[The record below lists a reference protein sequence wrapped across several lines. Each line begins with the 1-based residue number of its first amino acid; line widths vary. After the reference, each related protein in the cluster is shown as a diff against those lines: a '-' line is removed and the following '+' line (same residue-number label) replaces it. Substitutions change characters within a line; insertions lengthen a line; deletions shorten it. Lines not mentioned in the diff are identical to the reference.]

1 MDGSEQH
8 RKSVIQAAEVVG
20 ELAKYSFIGICYL
33 GIAIGVSIKLGDRVV
48 KTIKTY
54 IPQEKKKEGDVAL

>member
-1 MDGSEQH
+1 MNGTEQH
-8 RKSVIQAAEVVG
+8 RKAVIQAADVVG

-54 IPQEKKKEGDVAL
+54 IPQEKKKEGDIPC

>member
-8 RKSVIQAAEVVG
+8 RKSVIQAAECVG
-20 ELAKYSFIGICYL
+20 ELSKFAFIGICYL
-33 GIAIGVSIKLGDRVV
+33 GIAIGVSIKMGNRVV

-54 IPQEKKKEGDVAL
+54 IPQEKKKEGDVAC

>member
-8 RKSVIQAAEVVG
+8 RRAVIQAASVVA
-20 ELAKYSFIGICYL
+20 ELARYSFIGICYL
-33 GIAIGVSIKLGDRVV
+33 GIAIGVSIKFSDKVV

-54 IPQEKKKEGDVAL
+54 IPQEKRKEGDSAC